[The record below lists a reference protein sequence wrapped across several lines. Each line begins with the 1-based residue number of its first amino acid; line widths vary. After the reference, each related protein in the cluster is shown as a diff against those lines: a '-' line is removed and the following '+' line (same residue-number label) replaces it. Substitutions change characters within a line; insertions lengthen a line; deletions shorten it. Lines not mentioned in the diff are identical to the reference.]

1 MKKIFSSLLIIFLL
15 LLTACKSLKTDE
27 TKKPS
32 QPEEKQ
38 NVLIKYP
45 GTMLWEID
53 GYTDQGEPSKVYL
66 LGTYHAGDGRMDQFP
81 EPVAAA
87 LKESDR
93 FCCEL
98 SSEVWAVLPDL
109 MNDLTMNSLLT
120 DLSHTLIDELTNEE
134 ITLVSKYVDA
144 NTLASLVCFEPWVL
158 NNYLQTVVMMASGLD
173 TQKAYDIMIMND
185 IAQNRP
191 GTSFDGLDD
200 VQVQLDLTAYGD
212 WNTQMIMLRDSLEDL
227 KDLTAAV
234 KEITDLYEVFLS
246 GDEAAFEQAYF
257 KDVKPLVAQEPV
269 YAQYIKEL
277 LDDRNAAW
285 AVKIEDYLN
294 TPGTTFVFAGCAHFV
309 GDASVFEYLRQNTV
323 LK

>member
-1 MKKIFSSLLIIFLL
+1 MAHNHK
-15 LLTACKSLKTDE
+15 DE
-27 TKKPS
+27 FG
-32 QPEEKQ
+32 EKYIEQ
-38 NVLIKYP
+38 LRR
-45 GTMLWEID
+45 ID